1 MDGRGR
7 GADGKVEKERKEAEA
22 GGRRDRRA
30 AAAAGGTGAAS
41 RSESGLLRRMLED
54 AHSRL
59 DRIKDAFARY
69 RGAAGAKI
77 AELSFAV
84 SFAQAE
90 NEVLAG
96 LLAAARGR
104 AEAEEARADELD
116 GDNREKQRH
125 IDYVD
130 NPDTPSRS
138 RSVAYDQRRVLL
150 QALSPFYGDGGEVV
164 DEAAGREGGRKKRP
178 RGGQPGHAGASNCD
192 PTEGT
197 FAAYDLQRCPRGHPL
212 IAETGRF
219 GKRVWDTLGAWVFDV
234 AAANGGAA
242 RLRQEAMGLAAAW
255 GRSGSAAAGAAGPTG
270 RAVCIWLT
278 GKKYECDVC
287 GLEFWSG
294 RPVSIPGTA
303 AGRMTRGR
311 AYEVSAEI
319 SDAKTARSVALFGGP
334 SMGPGF
340 VRNMRMVMKDSD
352 EIVRIDDMAKEGI
365 AAADCHERDEVA
377 MCGDAGR
384 EEEEAEGKKEEA
396 EGKKEEAE
404 GKKEEAGAKGRG
416 ARKSRRDSSP
426 SSPRPRRKYV
436 YGLIAA
442 TKKWVRVYMSP
453 TRSRADI
460 LLAYE
465 AYSGKPFGSDQYS
478 GQEKSS
484 LKHYDCLHIDRRAA
498 SCAGAGYE
506 HLLRAGMIDG
516 PTLYEFLRIADGWVR
531 KMMDLVRS
539 ADADGAEAARA
550 IMAVPLPPPPPA
562 TVLPPRSG
570 GKGGKGAGKLVQ
582 LSEERAM
589 QYRMDLLC
597 YLAITRLIHALK
609 KIDTLPEPAIEALKH
624 VVRSIVGMYG
634 EGHRVKKSI
643 LGALP
648 HMFGSLRV
656 PGMPMHT
663 ADVENT
669 IRWLFSP
676 FRESRKQVRSI
687 KGMRAAAKQLTF
699 VGVCRKHG
707 ISPSEAYQRLLDDP
721 KWDITKHPQ
730 PPPPARRRRR

>member
-7 GADGKVEKERKEAEA
+7 GTGGGAEKKEEEEGAA
-22 GGRRDRRA
+22 GGRLDRRA
-30 AAAAGGTGAAS
+30 AGGAS
-41 RSESGLLRRMLED
+41 RSESGLLRRVLED
-54 AHSRL
+54 AQSRL
-59 DRIKDAFARY
+59 DRIKDAFGRY
-69 RGAAGAKI
+69 RRAAGARI
-77 AELSFAV
+77 AELSFAL

-90 NEVLAG
+90 NEVLAD
-96 LLAAARGR
+96 LLAAARGKT
-104 AEAEEARADELD
+104 AAAEARADELD
-116 GDNREKQRH
+116 SDNREKQRR

-197 FAAYDLQRCPRGHPL
+197 FAAYDLQRCPLGHPL
-212 IAETGRF
+212 IIETGKF
-219 GKRVWDTLGAWVFDV
+219 DKRLWDTLGAWVLSV
-234 AAANGGAA
+234 AAANDGAA
-242 RLRQEAMGLAAAW
+242 RLQQEARDLAAAW

-270 RAVCIWLT
+270 RAVCIWLM
-278 GKKYECDVC
+278 GKKYVCGVC
-287 GLEFWSG
+287 GLEFCSG
-294 RPVSIPGTA
+294 RPASIPGTA

-311 AYEVSAEI
+311 AYEVSAEM
-319 SDAKTARSVALFGGP
+319 SDAKTAQNVALFGGP
-334 SMGPGF
+334 RMGPGF
-340 VRNMRMVMKDSD
+340 VRNARMVMKDSG
-352 EIVRIDDMAKEGI
+352 EVVRIDDMAKEGI
-365 AAADCHERDEVA
+365 GAADCHERDEVA

-384 EEEEAEGKKEEA
+384 EEEGEG
-396 EGKKEEAE
+396 EG
-404 GKKEEAGAKGRG
+404 EEAGARGRG
-416 ARKSRRDSSP
+416 ARKSRRDSSSP
-426 SSPRPRRKYV
+426 SPRPRRKYV
-436 YGLIAA
+436 YALMA
-442 TKKWVRVYMSP
+442 TARNWVRVYMSP

-460 LLAYE
+460 LAAYE

-478 GQEKSS
+478 GQEKSR

-498 SCAGAGYE
+498 SCAGAGYA
-506 HLLRAGMIDG
+506 HLLRAGMIDDR
-516 PTLYEFLRIADGWVR
+516 TLYEFLRTADEWIR
-531 KMMDLVRS
+531 KMMDLVLS
-539 ADADGAEAARA
+539 ADAGGAEAARA
-550 IMAVPLPPPPPA
+550 IMAAPLPPPPPPPPA
-562 TVLPPRSG
+562 TVLPPRNG
-570 GKGGKGAGKLVQ
+570 GGGRGGGGGGKLVQ

-609 KIDTLPEPAIEALKH
+609 KLDTLPEPAIEALEH
-624 VVRSIVGMYG
+624 IVRSIVEMYG

-687 KGMRAAAKQLTF
+687 GGMRAAAKQLTF

-707 ISPSEAYQRLLDDP
+707 IAPSEAYQRLLDDP
-721 KWDITKHPQ
+721 KWDITKHPR